1 MRNFKKN
8 SLHLAWTSQ
17 LGQDKWVASIL
28 GGERYF
34 VDIGAAD
41 GVRMSNTYVLEKC
54 FGWRGLCVEPSGD
67 FQMLRQVRNCLVDNS
82 CVADSSNS
90 TVDFQIDSQDRI
102 FSGIADSVGLHVGRS
117 GNIVRKQTTAL
128 TQLLDRYECPHV
140 IDYLSL
146 DTEGSEYLILKNMDF
161 KRYCFRLI
169 TVEHNFEEPKRT
181 HLFEL
186 LSSRGYSRVLTVS
199 HDDWYVLP
207 RYLSSCQLLK
217 VRARQLA
224 SYVPPRWR
232 PKIRR
237 LAASIGFH

>member
-1 MRNFKKN
+1 MRNFEKK
-8 SLHLAWTSQ
+8 SQLLAWTSQ

-28 GGERYF
+28 CGERYF
-34 VDIGAAD
+34 VDIGAGD
-41 GVRMSNTYVLEKC
+41 DVRLSNTYVLEKC
-54 FGWRGLCVEPSGD
+54 LGWRELCIEPTDD
-67 FQMLRQVRNCLVDNS
+67 FQLLKQGRNCLVDNS
-82 CVADSSNS
+82 CVASSNS

-102 FSGIADSVGLHVGRS
+102 FSGIADSVGLHAGRS
-117 GNIVRKQTTAL
+117 GNIVRKKTTAL
-128 TQLLDRYECPHV
+128 TQLLDRYGCPHV

-146 DTEGSEYLILKNMDF
+146 DTEGSEYLILKNFDF

-186 LSSRGYSRVLTVS
+186 LRSHGYTRVLTIG
-199 HDDWYVLP
+199 HDDWYVHP
-207 RYLSSCQLLK
+207 KYLSFCQLLK

-224 SYVPPRWR
+224 SHVPPRWR
-232 PKIRR
+232 PTIRQ